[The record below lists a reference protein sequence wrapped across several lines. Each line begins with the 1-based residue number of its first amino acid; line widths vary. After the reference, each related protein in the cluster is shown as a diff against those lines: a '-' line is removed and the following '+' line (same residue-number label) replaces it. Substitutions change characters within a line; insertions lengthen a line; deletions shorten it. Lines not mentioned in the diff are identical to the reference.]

1 MYRYGDTTICTKGLA
16 MNSIIQVERFTKRYG
31 SLTAVDNISFEVK
44 QGEVFAFLGP
54 NGSGKTTTMKA
65 IVGLNIPTSGR
76 ILINGIN
83 IVDRPKEAK
92 RFVSYLPQ
100 RVVFP
105 ENVTAR
111 EVIRFYASVRR
122 LSREAA
128 DRALTNARFNGFS
141 DKLVSEFSGG
151 MIQRLGLAVVSMPDA
166 PILLLDEPTANLDP
180 QGVKRFRDFILEQK
194 KLGKTIVFSTHLLPE
209 VEQLADR
216 VGIFVGGKLV
226 AQESVEN
233 LRRSFLETGTIE
245 DMYLQYVET
254 YQHE

>member
-1 MYRYGDTTICTKGLA
+1 M
-16 MNSIIQVERFTKRYG
+16 SIIRVEQFTKRYG
-31 SLTAVDNISFEVK
+31 SFTAVDNVSFEVK
-44 QGEVFAFLGP
+44 QGEVFALLGP

-65 IVGLNIPTSGR
+65 IVGLNIPTAGK
-76 ILINGIN
+76 IFVNDIDIGK
-83 IVDRPKEAK
+83 RPKEAK

-105 ENVTAR
+105 ENLTAR
-111 EVIRFYASVRR
+111 EVMRFYGSLRK
-122 LSREAA
+122 LSKQAA
-128 DRALTNARFNGFS
+128 DQALVNARFNGFS

-151 MIQRLGLAVVSMPDA
+151 MVQRLGLAVVSMPDV

-180 QGVKRFRDFILEQK
+180 QGVKRFREFILEQK
-194 KLGKTIVFSTHLLPE
+194 EKGKTIVFSTHLLPE

-233 LRRSFLETGTIE
+233 LRRSYAETGTME
-245 DMYLQYVET
+245 DLYLHYVES
-254 YQHE
+254 YQHEG